1 MIVDMICKLL
11 GIELMIRK
19 KSDSLINPQNRNIE
33 TKNIEQ
39 SFKIIVLSLE
49 FFVFITVNIV
59 LMV

>member
-1 MIVDMICKLL
+1 MIVDMFCKLL
-11 GIELMIRK
+11 EITLIIRK
-19 KSDSLINPQNRNIE
+19 KSDYLINPQNRNIE

>member
-1 MIVDMICKLL
+1 MIVDMFCKLL
-11 GIELMIRK
+11 EITLIIRK
-19 KSDSLINPQNRNIE
+19 KSDYLINPQNRNIE

-39 SFKIIVLSLE
+39 SFKIIVLSLD